1 MTERSGL
8 APDELERLAFL
19 AEECGE
25 IVQAI
30 GKIQR
35 HGYDNTNPD
44 DPRGG
49 TNRERLAKE
58 IGDAQFAISM
68 VLASRDVDARTVIR
82 VERER
87 TAGEGRGWLRH
98 QEPGPFER
106 MREAWNEEP

>member
-44 DPRGG
+44 EPAGR

-58 IGDAQFAISM
+58 RLRTRSSRSRL
-68 VLASRDVDARTVIR
+68 VLA
-82 VERER
+82 
-87 TAGEGRGWLRH
+87 AGR
-98 QEPGPFER
+98 
-106 MREAWNEEP
+106 